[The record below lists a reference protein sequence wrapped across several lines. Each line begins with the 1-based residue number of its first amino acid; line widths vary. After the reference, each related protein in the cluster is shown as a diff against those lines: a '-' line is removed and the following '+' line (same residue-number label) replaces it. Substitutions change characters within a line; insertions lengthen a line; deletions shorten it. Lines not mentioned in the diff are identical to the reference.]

1 MDARTRLRELRKLLG
16 LSGGD
21 LAEAAHMTRQA
32 YSMLEC
38 GRMAARAVRMAEI
51 NNLLRRTRDT
61 RVLELRAD
69 IERLLSFRID
79 ETLYLT
85 QKEILGER
93 ERG

>member
-1 MDARTRLRELRKLLG
+1 MNVRTRLRELRKLLD

-21 LAEAAHMTRQA
+21 LAEAARMTRQA
-32 YSMLEC
+32 YSMLES

-51 NNLLRRTRDT
+51 NNLLRRTRDN
-61 RVLELRAD
+61 RVVELRAD

-79 ETLYLT
+79 ETLYFT